1 MIRKQAVCQLYSSS
15 FLSLLLLTATVPTA
29 PQLLPQSGSL
39 KNASQTESSRWLG
52 VDASQVSETA
62 AVSRPDQQFMM
73 MMVPYQEDAI
83 ALANAALTRAQ
94 HPEIK
99 ALARTI
105 KQAQATRNQQLRSFY
120 RQWYGTDVPDSLQGQ
135 EMANSNQKLN
145 GMGGALQ
152 IDLMDLELSPDFD
165 QAFLEEMMQHQQM
178 GVIMAQ
184 EVLASSDR
192 SEIRT
197 FAKSV
202 IQTQNAHIDEMQY
215 WYQQWYLAGNRE
227 P

>member
-1 MIRKQAVCQLYSSS
+1 MTRKQAAYQLYSKS
-15 FLSLLLLTATVPTA
+15 FLSLLLLTATVPTSS
-29 PQLLPQSGSL
+29 QLFVS
-39 KNASQTESSRWLG
+39 ESSPTNSPTE
-52 VDASQVSETA
+52 ASDSSLVTSPPTEKTA
-62 AVSRPDQQFMM
+62 AVRRPEQQFIM

-83 ALANAALTRAQ
+83 ALANAALSRAK

-105 KQAQATRNQQLRSFY
+105 KQTQATRNQQLRSFY
-120 RQWYGTDVPDSLQGQ
+120 RQWYGTDVPDGLQGQ
-135 EMANSNQKLN
+135 AIANSYQEPK

-152 IDLMDLELSPDFD
+152 IDLKELEMAPDFD

-184 EVLASSDR
+184 EGLSQSDR
-192 SEIRT
+192 PEIRT
-197 FAKSV
+197 FAKGI
-202 IQTQNAHIDEMQY
+202 IQSQNAYIDQMQY
-215 WYQQWYLAGNRE
+215 WYQKWYLAGNRE